1 MKRAFCIVALVL
13 AFFGSSVT
21 VNAQLKTQLPEA
33 GVTQSLLRNPTGIP
47 WFGLFDPSRFQM
59 RHSLSFSYLNI
70 GGQSLSMGMYTN
82 SMFYQIS
89 NPLSVRLD
97 VSMIY
102 SPMGSFSPRVQNSL
116 NGIFINRAEINYRPS
131 KDFLL
136 QFQFRQT
143 PFVPPLAGWYGLP
156 YYSGLRTG
164 LESAGDLP

>member
-13 AFFGSSVT
+13 AFLGSFVT
-21 VNAQLKTQLPEA
+21 ANAQLKTQLPEA
-33 GVTQSLLRNPTGIP
+33 GVTQSLLRNPTTS
-47 WFGLFDPSRFQM
+47 WLGLLDPSRFQM
-59 RHSLSFSYLNI
+59 RHSLSFSYLSI
-70 GGQSLSMGMYTN
+70 AGQSLGIGMYTN

-102 SPMGSFSPRVQNSL
+102 SPMSSFSPQVQNSL

-131 KDFLL
+131 KDFLI
-136 QFQFRQT
+136 QFQFRQA
-143 PFVPPLAGWYGLP
+143 PFVSPLAGWYGLP
-156 YYSGLRTG
+156 YYSGFRTG